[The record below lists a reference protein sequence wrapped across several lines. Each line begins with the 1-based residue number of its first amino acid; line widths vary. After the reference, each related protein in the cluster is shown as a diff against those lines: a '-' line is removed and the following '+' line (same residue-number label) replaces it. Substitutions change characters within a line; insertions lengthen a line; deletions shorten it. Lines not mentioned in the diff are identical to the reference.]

1 MNLLIYGIL
10 LFKNESYPFFLVEN
24 PDRVSSYII
33 FQSIVGKEQKT
44 KLRSS
49 NTGSILDNNI
59 SKSFIPDINSTDD
72 NYTNICNK

>member
-1 MNLLIYGIL
+1 MNLLIYG
-10 LFKNESYPFFLVEN
+10 
-24 PDRVSSYII
+24 SSYII

-59 SKSFIPDINSTDD
+59 SKSFILT
-72 NYTNICNK
+72 